1 MNPVESKKD
10 VQEDIQVLAEKYL
23 EQSQEM
29 IVAINDV
36 NTSQDLQD
44 DSFLA
49 LGDHLAILFEKIE
62 TDDPKVAKKV
72 FIAIKKRTAQKIQ
85 AADVNTINKVVK
97 VARHTLITQYR
108 KEQRLPNRWGS
119 LYLLTSLS
127 EEQLHHHV
135 TNNDISP
142 TSTRKQLQ
150 DLLAQIKG
158 DRASPSKWKRLVIKR
173 QGDKD
178 ITLDDKAELEK
189 WLAQKGWELYVP
201 KSKIREHNV
210 KANTLGDDA

>member
-1 MNPVESKKD
+1 MNPIESKQD

-29 IVAINDV
+29 IAAINDV

-49 LGDHLAILFEKIE
+49 LGDHLAVLFDKIE
-62 TDDPKVAKKV
+62 TDDPKIAKKV
-72 FIAIKKRTAQKIQ
+72 FVALKKQTAQKIQ

-97 VARHTLITQYR
+97 VARHKILSQYR
-108 KEQRLPNRWGS
+108 KSQKLPNRWGS

-127 EEQLHHHV
+127 EEQIHHSV
-135 TNNDISP
+135 ENNDISP
-142 TSTRKQLQ
+142 NSTRKELQQLVMQ
-150 DLLAQIKG
+150 LKG
-158 DRASPSKWKRLVIKR
+158 DKALPSKLKRLVIKR

-178 ITLDDKAELEK
+178 ITFEDKVEMEM
-189 WLAQKGWELYVP
+189 WLAQKGWELHIP
-201 KSKIREHNV
+201 KSNAHKQKVE
-210 KANTLGDDA
+210 ADTLSDDV

>member
-29 IVAINDV
+29 LVAINDV
-36 NTSQDLQD
+36 NTSKDLQD

-49 LGDHLAILFEKIE
+49 LGDHLAILFDKIE

-85 AADVNTINKVVK
+85 ATDVNTINKVVK
-97 VARHTLITQYR
+97 VARHKLITQYR
-108 KEQRLPNRWGS
+108 KQKKLPNHWGS

-142 TSTRKQLQ
+142 NSTRKQVQ

-158 DRASPSKWKRLVIKR
+158 DIASPSKLKRLVIKR

-178 ITLDDKAELEK
+178 ITIDDKSELEK
-189 WLAQKGWELYVP
+189 WLSEKGWALHEP
-201 KSKIREHNV
+201 KSKTRKQNV
-210 KANTLGDDA
+210 KANTLGDNI

>member
-97 VARHTLITQYR
+97 VARHKILSQYR
-108 KEQRLPNRWGS
+108 KSQKLPNRWGS

-127 EEQLHHHV
+127 EEQIHHSV
-135 TNNDISP
+135 ENNDISP
-142 TSTRKQLQ
+142 NSTRKELQQLVMQ
-150 DLLAQIKG
+150 LKG
-158 DRASPSKWKRLVIKR
+158 DKALPSKLKRLVIKR

-178 ITLDDKAELEK
+178 ITFEDKVEMEM
-189 WLAQKGWELYVP
+189 WLAQKGWELHIP
-201 KSKIREHNV
+201 KSNAHKQKVE
-210 KANTLGDDA
+210 ADTLSDDV